1 MAFDVTSHITV
12 SASVVTLPSFLA
24 FPHHHPSFFFS
35 VCVYGRYACVYDDMC
50 EKDCGHVPCYGFGDQ
65 RTSSSFFFFLN
76 LAQVIRFAQHVL
88 LFTEISSLPL
98 WFLICTKSLPD
109 LGRYSELPSGAPGSP
124 RTQGLKL
131 DHICTEPFVQH
142 QGFLLGYHWQAIR
155 WPKRGCF
162 LNSSVRAVAQRG
174 WGGAPNHTTIQMASL
189 DSLYLTLPQNCN
201 RILSPRLFV

>member
-1 MAFDVTSHITV
+1 MWQATSLCQPLWSHY
-12 SASVVTLPSFLA
+12 LPSLLFLTTT
-24 FPHHHPSFFFS
+24 PHSSFLF
-35 VCVYGRYACVYDDMC
+35 VYMADMHVYMMICVRKTAGMC
-50 EKDCGHVPCYGFGDQ
+50 HVMVLETREHLPL
-65 RTSSSFFFFLN
+65 FFFFLN